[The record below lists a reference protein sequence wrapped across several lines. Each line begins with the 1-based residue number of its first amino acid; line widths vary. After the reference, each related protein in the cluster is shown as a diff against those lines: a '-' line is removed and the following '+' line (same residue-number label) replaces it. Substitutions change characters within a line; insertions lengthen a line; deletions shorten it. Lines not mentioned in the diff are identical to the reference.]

1 MNNTRYLPVFNPT
14 FRIRQDGDQILLSFD
29 SGPEADQNRQ
39 SCFIRLPATF
49 SELHIDVSGFESSEP
64 DPGGRTDCVLVK
76 GEIHAIVDG
85 DRSCH
90 LASPALLVSLQD
102 GSASRSLNPFARR
115 ADTSAPPSAAHIRTH
130 IRQQVS
136 SAFDAAMGQY
146 MMSRGTVMDTL
157 PADDGRHE
165 NRGQKE
171 TGPQRSF
178 LSRTLR
184 LAGYGVV
191 MIVMAMCAFVLTAAL
206 VQPPQ
211 TSPQLAQADTPDVST
226 PDVPTPDASGPNTP
240 LSAQE
245 QQELRKMIAQF
256 IANRQGGASSGQTGT
271 TGPGDSSV
279 QNQASMAG
287 PGHSSGQKAGA
298 AGQPDDMVDS
308 DPVLAQVERIRQ
320 VTQPASAGN
329 GPAGDTSCFVPPA
342 HRSSTGSQH

>member
-1 MNNTRYLPVFNPT
+1 MSNTRYLPVFNPT

-64 DPGGRTDCVLVK
+64 DPEGRTDCVLVK

-130 IRQQVS
+130 VRQQVS

-157 PADDGRHE
+157 PADDGHHE

-171 TGPQRSF
+171 TGQQRSF

-184 LAGYGVV
+184 LAGYGAAT
-191 MIVMAMCAFVLTAAL
+191 IVMAMCAFVLTAAL

-211 TSPQLAQADTPDVST
+211 TSPQLAQADTPDAST
-226 PDVPTPDASGPNTP
+226 PDVPTPDASSPNAP

-256 IANRQGGASSGQTGT
+256 IANRQGAASSGQTSVT
-271 TGPGDSSV
+271 APGDSSG
-279 QNQASMAG
+279 QNQTSMTG
-287 PGHSSGQKAGA
+287 PGNSSGQKTG
-298 AGQPDDMVDS
+298 GVRQSDNMVDS

-342 HRSSTGSQH
+342 RRSSTGSQH